1 MLVGSRKQDDWAR
14 STRWGNGVCE
24 LRGGVTLAAED
35 VEGDVGL
42 IADHPAVVSGRDVEE
57 VASPHHHFASSS
69 ILATA

>member
-1 MLVGSRKQDDWAR
+1 MGPIDAVG
-14 STRWGNGVCE
+14 RWRCE
-24 LRGGVTLAAED
+24 LRGCVTLAAED